1 MVLINFMRITAVAVT
16 MLSGLFAV
24 VTVDAMLMLL
34 CAYAAAVYLFFDWVK
49 LGKRSDRG

>member
-1 MVLINFMRITAVAVT
+1 MFDRILYTNIAQTPLWQFLPEV
-16 MLSGLFAV
+16 
-24 VTVDAMLMLL
+24 MLL